1 MADKCDAAAEREKQ
15 RVALISVFA
24 AVFLT
29 GIKLLIGVMTGSLG
43 ILAEAAHSG
52 LDLIAAVI
60 TLLAVRISGRPADR
74 EHTYGHGKVE
84 NLSALAETLLLL
96 LTCVW
101 IIYESVNRL
110 FFKHVTVEVN
120 HWAFI
125 VVVLAIVIDYG
136 RSRALAHAAKKYNS
150 QALEADALH
159 FATDIWSSLVVLG
172 GLIMVLIAEKA
183 DLPWLIKGDALA
195 ALIVAAIVIQVS
207 LQLGRRTIS
216 ALLDAVP
223 ADLLDRIHQ
232 VIQVPGVLQV
242 GRVRARHSGPDAFAD
257 ITVMVA
263 RDTSLE
269 QAHAIAAAVEE
280 EVHKIIPGSDVVV
293 HLDPVETDNES
304 VFQVIRLAAARRDL
318 SVHGIRIYTLHG
330 KDYLEQHVEVS
341 EELTLEQAH
350 AKATEFEEELCRILP
365 GIEQIVTHIEP
376 VGDSWS
382 RRQPQQ
388 VSTSE
393 IRKILHALPEVAHSG
408 MDIHDLTVRRVDR
421 EIHLSFHYSLAAD
434 LPIKQAHL
442 LTEQIEQALRRQIP
456 NLGRVV
462 IHTEPGNR
470 SGKEEKV
477 GEKA

>member
-1 MADKCDAAAEREKQ
+1 MDPNALKTGDLEKR
-15 RVALISVFA
+15 RVALTSVLA

-29 GIKLLIGVMTGSLG
+29 GFKLFIGLETGSLG
-43 ILAEAAHSG
+43 ILAEAAHSA

-110 FFKHVTVEVN
+110 FFKTAAVEVN
-120 HWAFI
+120 AWAFI
-125 VVVLAIVIDYG
+125 VVILAIVIDYG
-136 RSRALAHAAKKYNS
+136 RSRALARAAKKHNS

-172 GLIMVLIAEKA
+172 GLVMVLIAEQA
-183 DLPWLIKGDALA
+183 GLPWLIKGDALA
-195 ALIVAAIVIQVS
+195 ALIVAIIVIQVS
-207 LQLGRRTIS
+207 VQLGRRTIS
-216 ALLDAVP
+216 GLLDAVP
-223 ADLLDRIHQ
+223 ADLLDQIHQ

-257 ITVMVA
+257 LTVMVS

-280 EVHKIIPGSDVVV
+280 EVHKIMPGSDVVV
-293 HLDPVETDNES
+293 HLDPIETDNES
-304 VFQVIRLAAARRDL
+304 VFQVIRLAAARLEL

-330 KDYLEQHVEVS
+330 KDYLEQHVEVN
-341 EELTLEQAH
+341 EDLTLEQAH
-350 AKATEFEEELCRILP
+350 SRATEFEVTLHRILP

-376 VGDSWS
+376 VGESWS
-382 RRQPQQ
+382 RRKPVQ

-393 IRKILHALPEVAHSG
+393 IRKILRALPEVTQSG
-408 MDIHDLTVRRVDR
+408 MDIHDLMVRRVDR
-421 EIHLSFHYSLAAD
+421 EIHLSFHYSLAAE
-434 LPIKQAHL
+434 LPIKEAHL
-442 LTEQIEQALRRQIP
+442 LTEKIEQALRRQIP
-456 NLGRVV
+456 NLGRVI
-462 IHTEPGNR
+462 IHTEPGAV
-470 SGKEEKV
+470 SGRKK
-477 GEKA
+477 